1 MQIKT
6 KGKTCYLCERAI
18 KPARTRA
25 GITLTP
31 GDEVYR
37 IKPSKGAAFYVH
49 TECYAKIPKRGDKI
63 CQK

>member
-6 KGKTCYLCERAI
+6 RGKTCYLCERAI
-18 KPARTRA
+18 KPAGRTK
-25 GITLTP
+25 P

-49 TECYAKIPKRGDKI
+49 TECYAKIPKRGDKA
-63 CQK
+63 